1 MKHTDSDGFT
11 IHEGHQ
17 EIDWSF
23 LKSNRRTGRVDNAHD
38 ENSYAISPDIKAAMG
53 NNDVE
58 TFENLV
64 DGAQG

>member
-1 MKHTDSDGFT
+1 MKLDSEGFR
-11 IHEGHQ
+11 INEGHQ

-23 LKSNRRTGRVDNAHD
+23 LQAPLRAGRVDNAHD

-58 TFENLV
+58 NFENLCDV
-64 DGAQG
+64 AQG